1 LIEYDG
7 WRIEGSP
14 IQRVDSTA
22 SSRMR
27 PTDAVRMAPSEDVS
41 EMSGI
46 TTPSV
51 FPSTPSKSSQRL
63 RPSRTSRTDVTDELS
78 LEEAFHD
85 LETSQ
90 SKDNRMTTDD
100 YIKKYGL
107 KTAPNQSSRDSNH
120 FFGEGNSSV
129 GPEKRQSGKRQ
140 STGSQQSDSRSFQQS
155 TTPHSNAGTPT
166 SQTGAPRMQ
175 QARSPGS
182 YMQKA
187 PSPRSHSTPRSQQ
200 PSPRGAPNGS
210 SHGLQQAPSP
220 RGAPNGSSHGLQ
232 QAPSPRTP
240 SGGNPPYRHNFHP
253 PANTPPR
260 QKTPRGKDQ
269 KYLSARSV
277 SETVDTSASHS
288 QMTPTSHAS
297 PHSRGV
303 LLMKSYPSPD
313 YTRSIEESQEV
324 QYLGEEYGEV

>member
-1 LIEYDG
+1 MKLVMRHEDSQS
-7 WRIEGSP
+7 RTSP

-41 EMSGI
+41 EVSAI

-78 LEEAFHD
+78 LEEAFLD
-85 LETSQ
+85 LETSQSNDNIAETSQ

-107 KTAPNQSSRDSNH
+107 KTAPNRSFSNSNH

-129 GPEKRQSGKRQ
+129 DPQKRQ
-140 STGSQQSDSRSFQQS
+140 STGSQLSGSRSSQQG
-155 TTPHSNAGTPT
+155 TTPRSNPGTPN
-166 SQTGAPRMQ
+166 SQAGARRMQ
-175 QARSPGS
+175 QV
-182 YMQKA
+182 
-187 PSPRSHSTPRSQQ
+187 PSPRSHMQQVPPPRSHSAPRSQQ

-210 SHGLQQAPSP
+210 SHGWQQV
-220 RGAPNGSSHGLQ
+220 
-232 QAPSPRTP
+232 PSPRTQ
-240 SGGNPPYRHNFHP
+240 SGGNPSHRYNFP
-253 PANTPPR
+253 APANTPPR
-260 QKTPRGKDQ
+260 QKTPRGKEQ

-288 QMTPTSHAS
+288 QTTPFSHAS
-297 PHSRGV
+297 PQSRGV
-303 LLMKSYPSPD
+303 KLMKSYPSPD